1 MRKNYFLTLVFTLF
15 TAFAFAQVSLPHY
28 EAFDYTVGTDLSDQT
43 NWEVYSGGTTN
54 PIDVV
59 AGNLMYSGF
68 ADPAGN
74 SINMVG
80 GSQDV
85 RIFFNEVTTGEVYI
99 SFLMNVTD
107 ISNMTDFTD
116 GGYFAIFAST
126 TNSFRSRL
134 WVKPTVD
141 ASSTTV
147 DFAFGPAS
155 SGTGF
160 GQTQNLNSVILV
172 VMSYN
177 VDTGVTNAWIN
188 PSDTDF
194 GAGTAPTPDFTETD
208 GSPTTIDR
216 LLLRQD
222 STGET
227 PNMLLDELRLGATWA
242 SVTPAGSTS
251 TDPSIVFNA
260 PSNNQVFD
268 ASTTQVPVTLTIENF
283 TLSGDN
289 GSGMSDGTGDGF
301 IRTVLQESGQPD
313 ENADFF
319 TDMPPAIDVVP
330 GRTYTVTAELVDN
343 SGNSLSPVASATV
356 TFSVELPCDLVLGT
370 ISTVCDASPATTYV
384 GSIEFTGGNTG
395 VDYTITAPAGVMVGG
410 DDPDTVAAGT
420 ITFSAID
427 QGTDAMIN
435 ISGDGTSSCNYDRTF
450 FSPICIT
457 LPVTDAFDYTAG
469 ANLSDDDAWTDVNSG
484 DNIVVAA
491 GNLDYTGLQA
501 STGNSI
507 TFSESGAEAFTQ
519 FADVTSGSVYASF
532 LFKVTA
538 FQTNASPDLTD
549 GGYFAGLASSTTA
562 YDARLWVRPNPDTS
576 GTTFDIGF
584 GHESSSPAVT
594 TGTYNI
600 DDVIFVVM
608 SYDVDNG
615 QTNVWVNPDA
625 SSFGTTAPTATI
637 NTTDNFPATEINTF
651 IFRQDSDRETPF
663 LQIDELRIDTSW
675 AAVTPADGTA
685 SVGENQIAGFAAYP
699 NPVRGNRLTVT
710 TNSTDTKKVDL
721 FNVLGRRVFTQS
733 FTGTSKEMTL
743 SNLSSGIY
751 ILKVTEG
758 NRIATQKVIIE

>member
-1 MRKNYFLTLVFTLF
+1 MKKNYILTLLFTLCLS
-15 TAFAFAQVSLPHY
+15 AFSFGQVSVPHY
-28 EAFDYTVGTDLSDQT
+28 ESFDYTVGLDLSAQT
-43 NWEVYSGGTTN
+43 NWEAYSGSSN
-54 PIDVV
+54 PIDIVS
-59 AGNLMYSGF
+59 GNLMYSGF
-68 ADPAGN
+68 ANPTGN

-80 GSQDV
+80 SAEDV
-85 RIFFNEVTTGEVYI
+85 RILFNEVTSGEVYV

-116 GGYFAIFAST
+116 GGYFAIFASP
-126 TNSFRSRL
+126 TNSFRTRL

-141 ASSTTV
+141 AASTTV

-160 GQTQNLNSVILV
+160 AQTQNLNSVVLV

-188 PSDTDF
+188 PSSTDF
-194 GAGTAPTPDFTETD
+194 AAGSAPTPDFTETD

-227 PNMLLDELRLGATWA
+227 PNMLLDELRVGTTWA

-251 TDPSIVFNA
+251 TDPSITFNA
-260 PSNNQVFD
+260 PSNNQVF
-268 ASTTQVPVTLTIENF
+268 ASTTTQVPVTLTIDNF
-283 TLSGDN
+283 TISGDN

-301 IRTVLQESGQPD
+301 IRTVLQETGQAD

-319 TDMPPAIDVVP
+319 TDMPPAIDVVS

-343 SGNSLSPVASATV
+343 SGNSLSPVVSATV

-370 ISTVCDASPATTYV
+370 ISAACDASPATTYV

-395 VDYTITAPAGVMVGG
+395 VDYTITAPAGVTVGG

-427 QGTDAMIN
+427 QGVDAMIN

-450 FSPICIT
+450 FSPNCIL
-457 LPVTDAFDYTAG
+457 LPVTDAFDYTAA
-469 ANLSDDDAWTDVNSG
+469 ANLSDAAQWTDANSG
-484 DNIVVAA
+484 DNVVVAS
-491 GNLDYTGLQA
+491 GSLDYTGLVA

-507 TFSESGAEAFTQ
+507 TFSESGAEVFTQ
-519 FADVTSGSVYASF
+519 FADITSGSVYASF

-538 FQTNASPDLTD
+538 FQSNASPDLTD

-562 YDARLWVRPNPDTS
+562 YDARLWVRPNPDTA

-584 GHESSSPAVT
+584 GHESSSPTVT

-608 SYDVDNG
+608 SYDIDNG
-615 QTNVWVNPDA
+615 QTNVWINPA
-625 SSFGTTAPTATI
+625 SSSFGTTPPTATI
-637 NTTDNFPATEINTF
+637 NSTDDFPASEINTF

-685 SVGENQIAGFAAYP
+685 SVGDNTINGFGAYP
-699 NPVRGNRLTVT
+699 NPVKNSQLTIT
-710 TNSTDTKKVDL
+710 TTSTDAKTVNI
-721 FNVLGRRVFTQS
+721 FNVLGRRVFTQKFS
-733 FTGTSKEMTL
+733 STNKTMDV
-743 SNLSSGIY
+743 SGIASGVY

-758 NRIATQKVIIE
+758 NKTAVRNWS